1 MRRTSPVAQGLVL
14 LAALLLVRGVLAP
27 QVAVGLW
34 LVLAPSVGALIWLAL
49 VVVAGGG
56 GPLLWLRRLRG
67 SAPADRPL
75 LAPASTPGEAMRAE
89 AARLGGGAY
98 LGISGG
104 GWVTADPES
113 AVMVLGPPRSA
124 KTTAVMIPAV
134 MSAGGPV
141 VSTSTKPD
149 VLRATVG
156 VRSEIGQVWLF
167 DPAGSAAGGELPDGV
182 RRLGWSPVA
191 AAGSWDEALLMAKAM
206 TRASRA
212 GAGSTDETHWSE
224 RASALLAPLLH
235 AANLTDRPI
244 ADVLAW
250 VLRHEPGPAREALLD
265 AEAQVAADT
274 LAGIEATDGR
284 ERSSIFSAAAGVLSA
299 YNSDAVRESSARPNF
314 DPARFAASTDTIYV
328 TAPSELQALCAPLVV
343 GMLEQ
348 VRRAVY
354 ARAADD
360 RQLGPRMLW
369 CLDEVANIAPI
380 ADLPALVSQAGG
392 QGLQL
397 MVGLQD
403 MSQARSR
410 WGAEVAE
417 GFLTLFQTKVL
428 LGGIGDDRT
437 LEAVSAMLGEY
448 DRRVVSQTLGK
459 SETDEWLHRAPDQYS
474 DSVAYQTERQR
485 VLGPGDIAA
494 LPQGQGLL
502 LRAARWELVGLPRW
516 FDTQPWKEAGSGS
529 PHPEGLIHQA
539 SDGTL
544 VRSRAELVVLE
555 TLLGMGLEVRYE
567 ERLFALRNAADYRLP
582 DFTVIFGAKTYFWEH
597 LGMLDV
603 DSYARS
609 WRRKREWYERN
620 GFVARLITSADD
632 ADGGLSV
639 PEVKARAERRILRGE
654 PRLGEPGF
662 DSQLLLR
669 AGH

>member
-1 MRRTSPVAQGLVL
+1 MNAPVRQTSPITRGLVL

-34 LVLAPSVGALIWLAL
+34 LVGAPAVGGLIWLAL
-49 VVVAGGG
+49 VVLAGGG
-56 GPLLWLRRLRG
+56 GPLLRSRRL
-67 SAPADRPL
+67 PARVPAEL
-75 LAPASTPGEAMRAE
+75 PSPAGASTPGEAMRAE
-89 AARLGGGAY
+89 VARLGGGAY
-98 LGISGG
+98 LGTAGG
-104 GWVTADPES
+104 RWVTADPES

-134 MSAGGPV
+134 MSAGGAV

-149 VLRATVG
+149 VLRATVA

-167 DPAGSAAGGELPDGV
+167 DPAGSAAIENLPEGV
-182 RRLGWSPVA
+182 RKLSWSPVA
-191 AAGSWDEALLMAKAM
+191 AAASWDEAIVMAKAM

-212 GAGSTDETHWSE
+212 AAGTTDETHWSE

-235 AANLTDRPI
+235 AAHLTERPI
-244 ADVLAW
+244 ADVLGW
-250 VLRHEPGPAREALLD
+250 VLRHELEPAREALLD

-284 ERSSIFSAAAGVLSA
+284 ERSSIFSAAAGVMGA
-299 YNSDAVRESSARPNF
+299 YNSDAVRESAERPNF
-314 DPARFAASTDTIYV
+314 VPARFAASTDTIYV

-354 ARAADD
+354 ARAADE
-360 RQLGPRMLW
+360 RQPGRRMLW

-392 QGLQL
+392 QDLQV

-417 GFLTLFQTKVL
+417 GFLTLFQTKL
-428 LGGIGDDRT
+428 ILSGIGDQRV
-437 LEAVSAMLGEY
+437 LEAISEALGEY
-448 DRRVVSQTLGK
+448 DRRVASRTLGR
-459 SETDEWLHRAPDQYS
+459 SETDEWLHRTPDQYS

-502 LRAARWELVGLPRW
+502 LRGARWELVGLRRW
-516 FDTQPWKEAGSGS
+516 FETQPWKEAGSGS

-567 ERLFALRNAADYRLP
+567 ERLFAPRNAADHRLP
-582 DFTVIFGAKTYFWEH
+582 DFTVIYDGVTFYWEH
-597 LGMLDV
+597 LGMLDRP
-603 DSYARS
+603 DYARS

-620 GFVARLITSADD
+620 GFLARLITSADD

-639 PEVKARAERRILRGE
+639 PEVKARAERRILRRE

-662 DSQLLLR
+662 DSQ
-669 AGH
+669 AA